1 MIKLL
6 SHAMFLRVLK
16 SWVYRTKKK
25 VWCGSKIFIKI
36 ELKGPHEWYYVK
48 KKWKKPLAPGQH
60 LGFFI
65 LIQILQ
71 NQCIFGVFLIKLTK
85 FECLLCLNGGSY
97 GPENYFFWSYCGY
110 TSGWWI
116 MTIRNYS
123 IVLDDPS
130 QRHMFLRTRIQIC
143 WVLTIKLTTKCAAN
157 DL

>member
-1 MIKLL
+1 MIL
-6 SHAMFLRVLK
+6 
-16 SWVYRTKKK
+16 
-25 VWCGSKIFIKI
+25 C
-36 ELKGPHEWYYVK
+36 K

-71 NQCIFGVFLIKLTK
+71 NQCIFSVFLIKLTK
-85 FECLLCLNGGSY
+85 FGCLLCLNGGSY
-97 GPENYFFWSYCGY
+97 GPENYFFWSRCGW

-123 IVLDDPS
+123 IVMDDPS
-130 QRHMFLRTRIQIC
+130 QRHMFLRRRIKIC

-157 DL
+157 DLKIFTQLSGDMHTAFLMCNTPLTTVRNKACPPRLLGGRSGDT